1 MDDIALP
8 DPDLASEPPAPGRG
22 PLGGLRRSVTLVAGN
37 RNLRRIQLA
46 FVASSIGDWAYA
58 TAVAVW
64 AYEVGGARAVGIW
77 MAVRYI
83 LMAVSAPFTSAL
95 ADKMS
100 RKALMIRADLIR
112 ALLVTAAAVCLFLD
126 TPAAP
131 IFVLATLASLASTP
145 FQVAQRSLLPTLAT
159 RPEELT
165 AANGTASTID
175 AMSFFVGPALA
186 ATLLGVADTQA
197 VFLVNVATFIWS
209 MALVSGVSLPA
220 AAGPV
225 DEDPD
230 DTPSGGFLAETSA
243 GFRCIAGDSGL
254 TLVTAA
260 ACVQTVI
267 AGASTVFVLVMA
279 DTVLG
284 TGPRGVGYLE
294 SVLGIGSLLGG
305 ALAIS
310 RAGRGRLGTDLVVG
324 VLLWSAPLALVSL
337 APSPVTCLAA
347 MALLG
352 LGNPLVDVNLD
363 TIMQR
368 LSPDA
373 VLGRVFGAL
382 EACFITTMALGALV
396 MPFLIEWFGLRYAL
410 LGVAAPVVAAAL
422 LMLPSMRRLEARLAA
437 PPKLTLLSAVDIF
450 APLGTAA
457 LESLARTATE
467 LRFAAGDVLVQEG
480 SESDRFFVIDS
491 GLVEVS
497 QGDRVLRREGPG
509 EYFGEIGLLRDVP
522 RTATI
527 TAAEDTVV
535 QALDRDDFLRAV
547 SGHGEARLMAENIAT
562 RRLAM

>member
-1 MDDIALP
+1 
-8 DPDLASEPPAPGRG
+8 
-22 PLGGLRRSVTLVAGN
+22 
-37 RNLRRIQLA
+37 
-46 FVASSIGDWAYA
+46 
-58 TAVAVW
+58 
-64 AYEVGGARAVGIW
+64 
-77 MAVRYI
+77 
-83 LMAVSAPFTSAL
+83 
-95 ADKMS
+95 
-100 RKALMIRADLIR
+100 
-112 ALLVTAAAVCLFLD
+112 
-126 TPAAP
+126 
-131 IFVLATLASLASTP
+131 
-145 FQVAQRSLLPTLAT
+145 
-159 RPEELT
+159 
-165 AANGTASTID
+165 
-175 AMSFFVGPALA
+175 
-186 ATLLGVADTQA
+186 
-197 VFLVNVATFIWS
+197 
-209 MALVSGVSLPA
+209 
-220 AAGPV
+220 
-225 DEDPD
+225 
-230 DTPSGGFLAETSA
+230 
-243 GFRCIAGDSGL
+243 
-254 TLVTAA
+254 
-260 ACVQTVI
+260 
-267 AGASTVFVLVMA
+267 
-279 DTVLG
+279 
-284 TGPRGVGYLE
+284 
-294 SVLGIGSLLGG
+294 
-305 ALAIS
+305 
-310 RAGRGRLGTDLVVG
+310 
-324 VLLWSAPLALVSL
+324 
-337 APSPVTCLAA
+337 

-437 PPKLTLLSAVDIF
+437 PPNLALLSGVDIF
-450 APLGTAA
+450 APLGSAA